1 MIHLDHLTIFVAD
14 VARSREWYTQ
24 RIGLKLEFEIPG
36 ANVAALQDDGGLT
49 LYVEKARQPGGAA
62 SCVLTFRVADVEAKC
77 RELTD
82 CGVMLAAQ
90 PQKLFWGYGAELR
103 DPDGYLIRVWD
114 EISMR
119 EKG

>member
-14 VARSREWYTQ
+14 VARTREWYTQ

-36 ANVAALQDDGGLT
+36 AHVAALQDDGGFT
-49 LYVEKARQPGGAA
+49 LFAEKATQPGSAA

-77 RELTD
+77 RELTN
-82 CGVMLAAQ
+82 CGVVLEAQ

-103 DPDGYLIRVWD
+103 DPDGYLIRLWD
-114 EISMR
+114 ELSMR